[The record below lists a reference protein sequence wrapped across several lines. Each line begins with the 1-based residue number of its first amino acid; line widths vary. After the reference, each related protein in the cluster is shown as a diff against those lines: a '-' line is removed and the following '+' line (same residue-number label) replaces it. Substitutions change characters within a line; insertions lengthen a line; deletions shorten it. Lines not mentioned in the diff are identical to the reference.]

1 MVSHNNVLPNVHLH
15 KWWQRYVRVNF
26 SKNIKK
32 KKRRLLREKRRK
44 ANGGTPI
51 EKLHPIVHCPT
62 QRYNFRCR
70 LGKGFTLEEL
80 KGAKLNPLAAQ
91 SIGICV
97 DKRRKNRCEET
108 LKKNIERLEK
118 YKKCLVMIPLK
129 STKTKKG
136 IGGIPEDTS
145 KDVVKELRKK
155 KQLRSIFK
163 KERNTK
169 PFYESMDVS
178 KIDKS
183 YLAYKTLRRAKLTER
198 RKNKQQQKK
207 DLKRKSKDN

>member
-32 KKRRLLREKRRK
+32 KKRRLLREKKRK

-51 EKLHPIVHCPT
+51 EKLHPIVQCPT
-62 QRYNFRCR
+62 QRYNFRSR
-70 LGKGFTLEEL
+70 LGRGFTLEEL

-129 STKTKKG
+129 KNKTKNG
-136 IGGIPEDTS
+136 IGGIPADAS
-145 KDVVKELRKK
+145 KEVVKELRKK

>member
-1 MVSHNNVLPNVHLH
+1 MVAHNNVLPNVHLH

-44 ANGGTPI
+44 ANDGTPI
-51 EKLHPIVHCPT
+51 EKLHPIVQCPT
-62 QRYNFRCR
+62 QRYNFRSR
-70 LGKGFTLEEL
+70 LGRGFTLAEL

-129 STKTKKG
+129 NIKSKNG
-136 IGGIPEDTS
+136 IGGIPADSS
-145 KDVVKELRKK
+145 KEVVKELKKK

-169 PFYESMDVS
+169 PFYESIEVS

>member
-15 KWWQRYVRVNF
+15 KWWQRHVRVNF

-44 ANGGTPI
+44 ENGGTPI
-51 EKLHPIVHCPT
+51 EKLHPIVQCPT
-62 QRYNFRCR
+62 QRYNFRSR
-70 LGKGFTLEEL
+70 LGRGFTLEEL

-118 YKKCLVMIPLK
+118 YKQCLVMIPLK
-129 STKTKKG
+129 NSKIKNG
-136 IGGIPEDTS
+136 IGGIPADSS

-169 PFYESMDVS
+169 PFYESIEVS

-198 RKNKQQQKK
+198 RKNKQQQRK
-207 DLKRKSKDN
+207 DIKRKSKDN

>member
-1 MVSHNNVLPNVHLH
+1 MVAHNNVLPNVHLH

-44 ANGGTPI
+44 ANAGTPI
-51 EKLHPIVHCPT
+51 EKLHPIVQCPT
-62 QRYNFRCR
+62 QRYNFRSR
-70 LGKGFTLEEL
+70 LGRGFTLEEL

-108 LKKNIERLEK
+108 LKKNIARLEK

-129 STKTKKG
+129 NKKTTKST
-136 IGGIPEDTS
+136 GGIPADSS
-145 KDVVKELRKK
+145 KEVVKELRKK

-169 PFYESMDVS
+169 PFYESIEVS

-198 RKNKQQQKK
+198 RKNKQQQRK
-207 DLKRKSKDN
+207 DIKRKSKDN